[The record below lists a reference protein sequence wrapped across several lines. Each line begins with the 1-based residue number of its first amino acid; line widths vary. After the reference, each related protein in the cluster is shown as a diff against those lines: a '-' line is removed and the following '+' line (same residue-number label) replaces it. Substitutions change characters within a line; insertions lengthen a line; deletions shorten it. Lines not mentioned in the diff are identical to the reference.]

1 MVNLMVLREPWRNR
15 VCSRTSRVPIRKFEI
30 VKGAMSA
37 IGLYKKLYEHSS
49 KGHVVCFR

>member
-1 MVNLMVLREPWRNR
+1 MFDDIANE
-15 VCSRTSRVPIRKFEI
+15 TRKFEV

-49 KGHVVCFR
+49 KGHVVCFDDCDAILYDDLALN